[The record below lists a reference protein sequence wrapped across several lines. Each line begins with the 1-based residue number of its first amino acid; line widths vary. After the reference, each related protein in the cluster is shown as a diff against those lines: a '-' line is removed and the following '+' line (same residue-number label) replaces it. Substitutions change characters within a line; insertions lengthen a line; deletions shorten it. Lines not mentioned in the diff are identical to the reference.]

1 MLYLCFTPLEN
12 CSVTANTVQ
21 APYTS
26 APASPPGPELTAG
39 LQQRRGAGLPWA
51 RHAQILV
58 LPTRFRHTQV
68 LVLPDARFPAEEG
81 IMLAPAAQRGPGTFS
96 SLRDCGAGPVL
107 GDSVPLATE
116 DELGVLQCVLPGG
129 REEQVG
135 GHNAPQDAQTR
146 GKARSAG
153 SRTSSLFMSTCRKW
167 PRIPER
173 AASSVCSDGCMRC
186 SHF

>member
-12 CSVTANTVQ
+12 CSVTASTAQ

-51 RHAQILV
+51 RHA
-58 LPTRFRHTQV
+58 QV

-135 GHNAPQDAQTR
+135 GHNAPQDPQTR

-153 SRTSSLFMSTCRKW
+153 SRTSSLLMSTCRKW

>member
-1 MLYLCFTPLEN
+1 MLYLCFTPPEN
-12 CSVTANTVQ
+12 CSVTASTAQ
-21 APYTS
+21 APHTS
-26 APASPPGPELTAG
+26 APVSPPGPELTAG

-51 RHAQILV
+51 RHA
-58 LPTRFRHTQV
+58 QV

-135 GHNAPQDAQTR
+135 GHNAPQDPQTR

>member
-12 CSVTANTVQ
+12 CSVTASTVQ

-51 RHAQILV
+51 HHA
-58 LPTRFRHTQV
+58 QV

-135 GHNAPQDAQTR
+135 GHNAPQDPQTR

-153 SRTSSLFMSTCRKW
+153 SRTSSLLMSTCRKW

>member
-12 CSVTANTVQ
+12 CSVTASTVQ

-51 RHAQILV
+51 RHAQI
-58 LPTRFRHTQV
+58 

-135 GHNAPQDAQTR
+135 GHNAPQDPQTR

-153 SRTSSLFMSTCRKW
+153 SRTSSLLMSKCRKW

>member
-12 CSVTANTVQ
+12 CSVTASTVQ

-51 RHAQILV
+51 RHA
-58 LPTRFRHTQV
+58 QV

-135 GHNAPQDAQTR
+135 GHNAPQDPQTR

-153 SRTSSLFMSTCRKW
+153 SRTSSLLMSKCRKW